1 MKLVDLAGVAL
12 ESTAKRK
19 WTAILVFAGLLP
31 GLCLMY
37 ASLFLYNNST
47 FFYRTIR
54 GMIAVEADRLV
65 CIDLGSSIILDDD
78 ADEKTAEFLKELGK
92 LSEVKS
98 CGALFSAM
106 ASPEGLLE
114 NEKLKQVNL
123 NSGDEALA
131 KFPGSVKAVYADRA
145 LLEYCGISCGTEY
158 QQAIDRG
165 EIPVLV
171 GAAYR
176 NCFEQ
181 GGTFTHSD
189 RTYRVVGFLNNGV
202 KVFGDNGLLLSHAGY
217 IATDYRLVMPRPEY
231 VMAECYL
238 HSIYC
243 IPKDG
248 VSTQDCISAV
258 KLAADR
264 LDMKVMAGSAED
276 KINGWSKSED
286 EGKREMTGLA
296 VLMVCVS
303 IVSQITIGLVIVL
316 LRKKEFGVLIANGV
330 SQREIA
336 FSTILATTV
345 RGVLAFLVSKW
356 FTEKYY
362 IRLRKAVDPSVMS
375 TSLLQFAV
383 LTGAVI
389 IVIAGVLSLYLCR
402 RLPKDFLDDEV

>member
-54 GMIAVEADRLV
+54 GMIAVEADRLI
-65 CIDLGSSIILDDD
+65 CIDQGSSIILDDD

-92 LSEVKS
+92 LSAVES
-98 CGALFSAM
+98 CGAIFSAM

-189 RTYRVVGFLNNGV
+189 RTYRVVGFLNKGV
-202 KVFGDNGLLLSHAGY
+202 RCSETTGCSCP
-217 IATDYRLVMPRPEY
+217 M
-231 VMAECYL
+231 
-238 HSIYC
+238 
-243 IPKDG
+243 
-248 VSTQDCISAV
+248 QDISQ
-258 KLAADR
+258 
-264 LDMKVMAGSAED
+264 
-276 KINGWSKSED
+276 
-286 EGKREMTGLA
+286 
-296 VLMVCVS
+296 
-303 IVSQITIGLVIVL
+303 QITALLCRDRSMSWRSVI
-316 LRKKEFGVLIANGV
+316 FIPFIAFRRTV
-330 SQREIA
+330 SQRR
-336 FSTILATTV
+336 TV
-345 RGVLAFLVSKW
+345 FL
-356 FTEKYY
+356 
-362 IRLRKAVDPSVMS
+362 R
-375 TSLLQFAV
+375 
-383 LTGAVI
+383 
-389 IVIAGVLSLYLCR
+389 
-402 RLPKDFLDDEV
+402 